1 MHGSEAA
8 TSARMGMNDTN
19 MRRKKRGDT
28 HFEFDMIPFFD

>member
-1 MHGSEAA
+1 MNGSEAA

-28 HFEFDMIPFFD
+28 HLEFDMIPFFD